1 MEMEQLRVSVPFTQP
16 TNARV
21 ESSNRLLERG
31 ESKTMFLEFILEPCA
46 MSPFPRGYACHS
58 QFPTGGVFPGL
69 KLAEN

>member
-46 MSPFPRGYACHS
+46 MSPFPRGYACH
-58 QFPTGGVFPGL
+58 
-69 KLAEN
+69 